1 MKINDIKTFIGGLI
15 DKNVQVPVLMVGG
28 MGLGKSKI
36 IDQLAKEKG
45 MMLVDLRL
53 AQMESGDI
61 IGMPYKHTDG
71 STKWAPPEWWPKE
84 GTKGIILLDEMNR
97 APTDV
102 RQAVFQLVLDR
113 KLHTHVLP
121 EGWFVHSAINP
132 DNGEYQ
138 VETLDQAMLRR
149 FCVLTVT
156 PDTDVWLAWAK
167 GSGGISDSVTQF
179 VNANRGLLFHPEEFK
194 VDVKRTPDSYRML
207 DAMLKAKA
215 VPREH
220 QSEIFRGMIGT
231 EASTALI
238 KWLDAAYN
246 KPVSGTEVLTDYPKV
261 KAKLAKQ
268 NTAENY
274 NTVTDLVACVGQKKS
289 LDVTESKNLADY
301 TLNSP
306 KESQTALLA
315 KLPRHIRDTF
325 LQEPRIQKLL
335 LNLLS

>member
-1 MKINDIKTFIGGLI
+1 MKINDIKKFIGNLV

-71 STKWAPPEWWPKE
+71 TTKWAAPEWWPKA
-84 GTKGIILLDEMNR
+84 GTKGIILLDELNR

-102 RQAVFQLVLDR
+102 RQAVFQWVLDR
-113 KLHTHVLP
+113 KLYTHVLP

-138 VETLDQAMLRR
+138 VETLDKAMLRR

-156 PDTDVWLAWAK
+156 PDTEVWLAWAK
-167 GSGGISDSVTQF
+167 GSGAISDTVTEF
-179 VNANRGLLFHPEEFK
+179 ISTNRGLLFQQEDFK
-194 VDVKRTPDSYRML
+194 VDVKPTPDSYRML
-207 DAMLKAKA
+207 DAMLRANV

-231 EASTALI
+231 EASTSLI

-246 KPVSGTEVLTDYPKV
+246 KPVSGTEVLTVYSKV
-261 KAKLAKQ
+261 KAKLLKQ

-274 NTVTDLVACVGQKKS
+274 NTVTDLIACVNQKKA
-289 LDVTESKNLADY
+289 LDPTEAKNLADF
-301 TLNSP
+301 TLDIP

-315 KLPRHIRDTF
+315 KLPRHIRDPL

-335 LNLLS
+335 LNMLS